1 MRSAWQWHGRFYL
14 PHNVDDLLFDLVS
27 QQSWFCLIFYYYF
40 QRTFLHLL
48 HGLIPFFFFPLN
60 MTKELCWMLDSGLM
74 HISD

>member
-48 HGLIPFFFFPLN
+48 HGLIPFFFSPEYDQRAL
-60 MTKELCWMLDSGLM
+60 LDVRFGF
-74 HISD
+74 DAY